1 MTPAINL
8 VKKSKIS
15 HRVHEYEHDPDNQA
29 YGEEAVEALGLD
41 ANQVFKTLLA
51 KIDDKELVVAVIPV
65 SVQLSLKSIASA
77 AGGKRAKMADVK
89 EAEGVTGYVAGG
101 ISPLGQR
108 KRLRTFIDESAFSYS
123 EMYIS
128 AGRRGLEIS
137 LAPQDFVDL
146 LNAKRHSL
154 SA

>member
-8 VKKSKIS
+8 VKKEKIP
-15 HRVHEYEHDPDNQA
+15 HRVHEYEHDPNNTA

-51 KIDDKELVVAVIPV
+51 KIDAKELVVAIIPV
-65 SVQLSLKSIASA
+65 AAQLNLKSIAA
-77 AGGKRAKMADVK
+77 ATGGKRAVMADIK
-89 EAEGVTGYVAGG
+89 EAEGTTGYVAGG

-108 KRLRTFIDESAFSYS
+108 KRLKTFMDESAFLYD
-123 EMYIS
+123 EVFIS

-137 LAPQDFVDL
+137 LSPHDLLTL
-146 LNAKRHSL
+146 LNAKRHPL
-154 SA
+154 AT

>member
-8 VKKSKIS
+8 VKKAKIQ
-15 HRVHEYEHDPDNQA
+15 HRIHEYEHDPGTQA

-51 KIDDKELVVAVIPV
+51 KIDDKELVVAIIPV
-65 SVQLSLKSIASA
+65 PVQLNLKSIASA
-77 AGGKRAKMADVK
+77 AGGKRAKMADIK

-108 KRLRTFIDESAFSYS
+108 KKLRTFIDESAFSYD
-123 EMYIS
+123 EMFIS

-137 LAPQDFVDL
+137 LAPQELVTL
-146 LNAKRHSL
+146 LNAKSYSL
-154 SA
+154 AA